1 MTNAGGT
8 DVFYGGI
15 PVFRGF
21 DRLMD
26 PALYSPLPED
36 WAVGVAESWN

>member
-1 MTNAGGT
+1 MTSEGAT

-21 DRLMD
+21 GRLMD
-26 PALYSPLPED
+26 PALCRGTD
-36 WAVGVAESWN
+36 N